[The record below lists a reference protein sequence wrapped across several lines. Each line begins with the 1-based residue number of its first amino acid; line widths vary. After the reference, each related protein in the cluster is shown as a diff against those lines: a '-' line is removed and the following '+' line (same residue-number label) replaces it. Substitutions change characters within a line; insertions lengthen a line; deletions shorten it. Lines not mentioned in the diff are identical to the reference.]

1 MNISIIGTGYVGLVS
16 GACFSEFGFNVTCID
31 KDKNKIDNLNKG
43 LIPIYEP
50 SLEDLVKKNVKAK
63 RLYFSNKLCK
73 DFKNSDAIFIAVGT
87 PTNIKNNKADLK
99 YVFQVAKEIADLIDL
114 NDKPKLIVTKSTVP
128 VGTGKKIEEYVLN
141 HRKELQ
147 LNKHFEVA
155 SNPEFLRE
163 GSAIEDFMRPDRVIC
178 GVESKFSK
186 TILEKLYRPLNLR
199 ETPILFSGRE
209 TAELIKYASN
219 GFLAT
224 KITFINEMAD
234 ICEKVGADI
243 QEVAKGIGLD
253 GRIGSKFL
261 HPGPGFGGSCFPK
274 DTRAL
279 SEIAKEAG
287 TKSRII
293 DSVIKVNETRKINM
307 VEKIKDTLSPL
318 ENKSISILGLTFK
331 PNTDDM
337 RESPSLVIVPELVKI
352 TREVKVYDPAGM
364 PAAKKMKEFNGVKWK
379 NNTYDCIK
387 STDAIVLIT
396 EWNEFRALDLDKVKM
411 LLNSPVIIDLRN
423 IYKPAS
429 MNELGFKYV
438 SIGRGGI

>member
-63 RLYFSNKLCK
+63 RLFFSNKLSK

-87 PTNIKNNKADLK
+87 PTNIENNKADLK

-178 GVESKFSK
+178 GVESNFSK
-186 TILEKLYRPLNLR
+186 AILEKLYRPLNLR

-287 TKSRII
+287 TNSRII

-352 TREVKVYDPAGM
+352 TREIKAYDPAGM

>member
-31 KDKNKIDNLNKG
+31 KDEEKIDNLNNG

-63 RLYFSNKLCK
+63 RLFFSNNLSE
-73 DFKNSDAIFIAVGT
+73 DFKNSEAIFIAVGT
-87 PTNIKNNKADLK
+87 PTNPNNNKADLK
-99 YVFQVAKEIADLIDL
+99 YVFEVAREIADLIDL
-114 NDKPKLIVTKSTVP
+114 TDKPKVIVTKSTVP
-128 VGTGKKIEEYVLN
+128 VGTGKKIETYMLN
-141 HRKELQ
+141 YRSQ
-147 LNKHFEVA
+147 LKIYKNFEVA

-178 GVESKFSK
+178 GIESNYSK
-186 TILEKLYRPLNLR
+186 SILEKLYRPLNLR
-199 ETPILFSGRE
+199 ETPILFAKRE

-234 ICEKVGADI
+234 ICEQVGADI

-279 SEIAKEAG
+279 SEIAKESG

-293 DSVIKVNETRKINM
+293 DSVIKVNDNRKINM
-307 VEKIKDTLSPL
+307 VKKIKDAINPL
-318 ENKSISILGLTFK
+318 KNKSISVLGLTFK

-352 TREVKVYDPAGM
+352 AKKIKVYDPIGM
-364 PAAKKMKEFNGVKWK
+364 PIAKKMKEFSGVKW
-379 NNTYDCIK
+379 NDNTYDCIRN
-387 STDAIVLIT
+387 TDAIVILT
-396 EWNEFRALDLDKVKM
+396 EWNEFRALDLDRVKN
-411 LLNSPVIIDLRN
+411 LLNKPVIIDLRN
-423 IYKPAS
+423 IYKPSS
-429 MNELGFKYV
+429 MADLGFKYI
-438 SIGRGGI
+438 SIGRGGV

>member
-1 MNISIIGTGYVGLVS
+1 MNITIIGTGYVGLVS

-31 KDKNKIDNLNKG
+31 KDKIKIDNLNNG

-50 SLEDLVKKNVKAK
+50 SLENLVKKNVLAK
-63 RLYFSNKLCK
+63 RLFFSTNLSE

-87 PTNIKNNKADLK
+87 PTNLNNNKADLK
-99 YVFQVAKEIADLIDL
+99 YIFEVTKEVADLIEL
-114 NDKPKLIVTKSTVP
+114 EDKPKLIVTKSTVP
-128 VGTGKKIEEYVLN
+128 VGTGKKIESYIIN
-141 HRKELQ
+141 YRKELQ
-147 LNKHFEVA
+147 LHKNFEVA

-163 GSAIEDFMRPDRVIC
+163 GSAIEDFMRPDRVVC
-178 GVESKFSK
+178 GVENKFAKS
-186 TILEKLYRPLNLR
+186 ILEKLYRPLNLR
-199 ETPILFSGRE
+199 ETPIIFCGRE

-287 TKSRII
+287 TNSRII
-293 DSVIKVNETRKINM
+293 DSVIKVNESRKFNM
-307 VEKIKDTLSPL
+307 VKKIKDTLSPL
-318 ENKSISILGLTFK
+318 KNKSLSILGLTFK

-337 RESPSLVIVPELVKI
+337 RESPSLVIVPELMKI
-352 TREVKVYDPAGM
+352 TKEIKVYDPAGM
-364 PAAKKMKEFNGVKWK
+364 PIAKQMKEFNGVIWK
-379 NNTYDCIK
+379 SNTYDCIK
-387 STDAIVLIT
+387 NTDAIVLIT
-396 EWNEFRALDLDKVKM
+396 EWNEFRALDLDKVKT
-411 LLNSPVIIDLRN
+411 LLNRPVIIDLRN
-423 IYKPAS
+423 IYKPDS
-429 MNELGFKYV
+429 MTELGFKYV
-438 SIGRGGI
+438 SIGRGNI

>member
-1 MNISIIGTGYVGLVS
+1 
-16 GACFSEFGFNVTCID
+16 
-31 KDKNKIDNLNKG
+31 
-43 LIPIYEP
+43 
-50 SLEDLVKKNVKAK
+50 
-63 RLYFSNKLCK
+63 
-73 DFKNSDAIFIAVGT
+73 
-87 PTNIKNNKADLK
+87 
-99 YVFQVAKEIADLIDL
+99 
-114 NDKPKLIVTKSTVP
+114 
-128 VGTGKKIEEYVLN
+128 
-141 HRKELQ
+141 
-147 LNKHFEVA
+147 
-155 SNPEFLRE
+155 
-163 GSAIEDFMRPDRVIC
+163 MRPDRVIC

-307 VEKIKDTLSPL
+307 VEKIKDTLAPL

-352 TREVKVYDPAGM
+352 TREIKVYDPAGM